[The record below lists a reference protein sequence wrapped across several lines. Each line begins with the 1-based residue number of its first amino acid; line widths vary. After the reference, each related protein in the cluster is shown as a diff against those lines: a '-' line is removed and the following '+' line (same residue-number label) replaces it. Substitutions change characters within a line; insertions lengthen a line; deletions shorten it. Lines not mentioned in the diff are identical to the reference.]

1 MGPVAHDSWPRLSVN
16 LLAHRASPSR
26 GFWGLSLLSPPGSP
40 ATTRGPEVD
49 PALEQP
55 GIATA
60 VLRSR
65 WEVAPN
71 LSRLGPLLLRARES

>member
-1 MGPVAHDSWPRLSVN
+1 MDPALEQ
-16 LLAHRASPSR
+16 
-26 GFWGLSLLSPPGSP
+26 PGI
-40 ATTRGPEVD
+40 ATAPEVD